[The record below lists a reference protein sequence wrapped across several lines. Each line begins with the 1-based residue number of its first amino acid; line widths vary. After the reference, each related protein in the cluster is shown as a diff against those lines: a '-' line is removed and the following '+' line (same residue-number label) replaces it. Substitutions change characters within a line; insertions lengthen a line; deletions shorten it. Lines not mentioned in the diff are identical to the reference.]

1 MDNRFLL
8 QQRLNEIE
16 TQLKSANSNK
26 TTGVVLCVI
35 SIFMLW
41 PLLIVGLIVYANA
54 NSKVKALEEEKRNI
68 NWQLAN
74 LVEEEWND
82 FLKRIKNK

>member
-1 MDNRFLL
+1 MNQKFLL
-8 QQRLNEIE
+8 QQRLSEIE

-26 TTGVVLCVI
+26 NTGIVLCII

-41 PLLIVGLIVYANA
+41 PLIIVGLIIYANA

-68 NWQLAN
+68 KWQLQN
-74 LVEEEWND
+74 LSISESNQ
-82 FLKRIKNK
+82 I